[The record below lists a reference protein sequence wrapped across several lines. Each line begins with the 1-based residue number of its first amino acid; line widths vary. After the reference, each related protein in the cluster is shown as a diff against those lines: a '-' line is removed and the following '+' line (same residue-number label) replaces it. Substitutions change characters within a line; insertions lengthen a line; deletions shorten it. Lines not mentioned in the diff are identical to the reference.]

1 MAYLLLLTSSG
12 FFFKVGNLL
21 GKHADLM
28 EGFDEFLVQ
37 CEKNGNVQV
46 QNKFSLSTK
55 SSFSF
60 YSF

>member
-1 MAYLLLLTSSG
+1 MKIIY
-12 FFFKVGNLL
+12 KVGNLL

-28 EGFDEFLVQ
+28 EGFDEFLAQ

-46 QNKFSLSTK
+46 QTKFSLSTK